1 MKAEEFIELIEQ
13 KRFDK
18 ISRNGMD
25 LIAKEFRRLQSKPL
39 IIDSVSHQREQLIN
53 FLQWLNSDKTDN
65 LQSNSMEGI
74 VDAYIKI
81 N

>member
-25 LIAKEFRRLQSKPL
+25 LIAKEFRKLQSKPL
-39 IIDSVSHQREQLIN
+39 IIDPVSERYSKDDVRKYGDEWKITT
-53 FLQWLNSDKTDN
+53 WD
-65 LQSNSMEGI
+65 EGQKRRRI
-74 VDAYIKI
+74 IAEGYKR
-81 N
+81 